1 MVNSDFEKYKY
12 NVFSQNGEDGIIQE
26 LLLRLQEKISKDTW
40 CVEFGAWDGI
50 HLSNTFNL
58 VKNGWNAFYIE
69 GNIERYKDL
78 KKTCGKFNKLLSEC
92 RYVEKDIESPN
103 SLDNILESKRIPLNF
118 DILSIDI
125 DSFDLEIWESLK
137 NYSSKIVIIEIN
149 SCYLPGILKWHTGKP
164 GNSFGGNSFSATLM
178 VAKKKGYQLICHT
191 GNMIFVKKEYIEH
204 IDLNEK
210 YITYPELL
218 FDDSS
223 VIESKK
229 RSIFFQIKNLLKKII
244 KKFKLIFL

>member
-26 LLLRLQEKISKDTW
+26 LLLRLQEKISKDPW

-50 HLSNTFNL
+50 HMSNTFNL

-69 GNIERYKDL
+69 GNSKRYNQL
-78 KKTCGKFNKLLSEC
+78 KKTCSKYSKLSSEC
-92 RYVEKDIESPN
+92 KYVEKDSDSPN
-103 SLDNILESKRIPLNF
+103 SLENILKSKSIPLTF

-137 NYSSKIVIIEIN
+137 SYSPKIVIIEIN
-149 SCYLPGILKWHTGKP
+149 SSYLPGILKWHTGKP
-164 GNSFGGNSFSATLM
+164 GNKFGGNSFSATLM
-178 VAKKKGYQLICHT
+178 VAKNKGYQLICHT
-191 GNMIFVKKEYIEH
+191 GNMIFIKKEY
-204 IDLNEK
+204 LNQINLSEK
-210 YITYPELL
+210 FRTYPELL

-223 VIESKK
+223 VISSRK
-229 RSIFFQIKNLLKKII
+229 IKILIQFKNFLKTIL
-244 KKFKLIFL
+244 KL